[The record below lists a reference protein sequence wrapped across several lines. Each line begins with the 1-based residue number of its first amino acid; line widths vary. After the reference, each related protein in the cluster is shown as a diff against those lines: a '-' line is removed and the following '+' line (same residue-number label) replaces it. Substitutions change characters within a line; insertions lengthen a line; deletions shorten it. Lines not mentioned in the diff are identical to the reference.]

1 MTVTTI
7 ENSKIENNRAA
18 ARRFLE
24 DIWSQGDLTAVEE
37 ILSPDFAFILSF
49 MTTQGTDAFK
59 NLVVR
64 NREAFRNLTY
74 IVEDV
79 VAGEDEAAAYWR
91 MESTHVGTWRNIEP
105 TGKQVSIHGLTY
117 YKFSNGKIVEAKV
130 QNDVLGLMQQLDAV
144 SFTAALKKNK
154 ESVRRYVEV
163 ALNKRDFN
171 RFDEVITPS
180 FLGHRGS
187 QVVRGA
193 EGLKAQ
199 MSMFAAAFPDIEFL
213 IDDIFAEEDKVA
225 VVYTA
230 PGTHQGTFAGI
241 APTNKKVEWKGIIV
255 YRLENGKVAELTAYW
270 NDCEL
275 IEQLKK

>member
-1 MTVTTI
+1 MTVTTV
-7 ENSKIENNRAA
+7 ENSKITNNKEI

-24 DIWSQGDLTAVEE
+24 DVWSKGDLEAVDE
-37 ILSPDFAFILSF
+37 ILSPNFAFILSF
-49 MTTQGTDAFK
+49 MTTKGTEAFK

-79 VAGEDEAAAYWR
+79 VAGEDKAAVYWR

-105 TGKQVSIHGLTY
+105 TGKQVSIQGMTF
-117 YKFSNGKIVEAKV
+117 YKFSDGKIVEAKV

-144 SFTAALKKNK
+144 SMTAGLKSNK
-154 ESVRRYVEV
+154 EVVRRYVDV
-163 ALNKRDFN
+163 ALNKREFDK
-171 RFDEVITPS
+171 FDEVITPS

-187 QVVRGA
+187 HVVRGA
-193 EGLKAQ
+193 EGLKTQ
-199 MSMFAAAFPDIEFL
+199 MTMFAAAFPDIEFQ
-213 IDDIFAEEDKVA
+213 IDDIVAEEDKVA

-230 PGTHQGTFAGI
+230 PSTHQGTFAGI
-241 APTNKKVEWKGIIV
+241 APTNKRVDWKGIIV

-270 NDCEL
+270 NDSEL